1 MFERFTDRAKKVV
14 TLAHAEARSLD
25 HDYIGTEHLLLGLI
39 SEGEGVAARALASVG
54 VSLDAVREQVAE
66 ITGRGNGA
74 PSGHMPFTPRA
85 KKVLE
90 LSLRETRQLGHH
102 YIGPEH
108 ILLGLVS
115 EGQGV
120 AADVLARLGTDPDR
134 VRQQVRRQLGRES
147 DEPAAEAQRA
157 RVRARIPARGRLSDY
172 AVSEPSLYDMLTS
185 IGERLTAIERRLG
198 IPGVVR
204 QEGGVPEREP
214 SEPVRP
220 GPEEAERLRAEVAR
234 LQALLRQHGI
244 DHGDQGDQ
252 GDQGDPAA
260 AQ

>member
-14 TLAHAEARSLD
+14 TLAHAEARRLD
-25 HDYIGTEHLLLGLI
+25 HDYIGTEHILLGLI
-39 SEGEGVAARALASVG
+39 SEGESVAARALASAG
-54 VSLDAVREQVAE
+54 VSLEAVREQVAE
-66 ITGRGNGA
+66 ITGRGSG
-74 PSGHMPFTPRA
+74 PPPGHMPFTPRA

-102 YIGPEH
+102 SIGPEH

-120 AADVLARLGTDPDR
+120 AADVLARLGTDLSR
-134 VRQQVRRQLGRES
+134 VRQDVRRLLGRES
-147 DEPAAEAQRA
+147 DEPAAAAQRA
-157 RVRARIPARGRLSDY
+157 RVRTRIPARAMRSDY

-198 IPGVVR
+198 IPGIPGIVR
-204 QEGGVPEREP
+204 QEGGVPEPEP
-214 SEPVRP
+214 TEPART
-220 GPEEAERLRAEVAR
+220 GTEEAAQLRAEVAR

-244 DHGDQGDQ
+244 DHGDQVDR
-252 GDQGDPAA
+252 GDPAA